1 MSEEYAEEQYSEESY
16 VKDEYQN
23 VTPDSAKK
31 GNSSTKIIIGVLVG
45 VLLLCCIIPLCVMA
59 MLTLMGPSIGNVF
72 SDVII
77 GLEATPLP

>member
-1 MSEEYAEEQYSEESY
+1 MSEEYAEEPY
-16 VKDEYQN
+16 VIKDEYQK

-45 VLLLCCIIPLCVMA
+45 VLVLCCIIPLCIMA

-72 SDVII
+72 SDVIT
-77 GLEATPLP
+77 GLEMTPLP